1 MAERI
6 CNLFRELVITIV
18 TILTT
23 FSMTTST
30 IALAITSV
38 FGGEGSPAAS
48 GSSPQ
53 KYEEALEIWL
63 DKPVDVLKRLAGKAN
78 EAFSVIVRNVAGAI
92 LSFLGKDVRFVARH
106 TWALIDFILLE

>member
-63 DKPVDVLKRLAGKAN
+63 DKPVDVLKRLAGQ
-78 EAFSVIVRNVAGAI
+78 
-92 LSFLGKDVRFVARH
+92 
-106 TWALIDFILLE
+106 